1 MFADLMRRIDARTV
15 ASVKLSAAFVRSLI
29 AAILVAALSASA
41 AHAQTCAADLVPS
54 VNCESNDVDMATIT
68 ATSITEPCSGP
79 GDMAT
84 VNFQVAVAANAGTRY
99 DIGIFIATDGGNALN
114 GQCLHTDLQPV
125 ALTPTPASGHG
136 AYKDADG
143 DACGDLEKPVVN
155 LLDISNVQVVCRDD
169 NNDGQLDIATLI
181 SWQQNIE
188 PTPCTGPQDAIP
200 GTSAKCR
207 NDVVVVGNVPVP
219 TRTATAT
226 ATGTSTRTQTAT
238 ITQSPTITRTATRT
252 PTITATPTV
261 TQTPT
266 GTITDTPTATATATA
281 TATNTRTNTPTITQ
295 TPTATITDTPTA
307 TATATSTATA
317 TATATNTRTNTPT
330 ITQTPTST
338 AADTA
343 TVTATAT
350 DTATATATNTA
361 TATATATNTRTNT
374 PTVTATPTNTATAT
388 SSVTNTPTVTATRT
402 NTQTSTAT
410 RTATPTSTATRTATA
425 TATATRTPTNTPAGQ
440 IGEPCTTP
448 SQCQSMFCVDGVCC
462 DEPCTGPNETCDLPG
477 REGECLPI
485 TTAPAPA
492 LSDTGKLVG
501 LGVLLL
507 IAALQLR
514 RWRTSR

>member
-29 AAILVAALSASA
+29 AAFLVAALSASA

-266 GTITDTPTATATATA
+266 GTITDTPTATAT
-281 TATNTRTNTPTITQ
+281 
-295 TPTATITDTPTA
+295 
-307 TATATSTATA
+307 STATA